1 MIMRRP
7 ITVVNFD
14 KITKIIQRIMRLQS
28 YKKYRKRLLAQ
39 RHCFELIKQA
49 LKVFSHAQ
57 FKRFDE
63 ENKESYS
70 GRVKTYCG
78 ETEEI
83 FIDYEPWGFYMILC
97 LHHL

>member
-1 MIMRRP
+1 MRRP
-7 ITVVNFD
+7 MTVVNFD
-14 KITKIIQRIMRLQS
+14 KITKNNSTNNTVAELQ
-28 YKKYRKRLLAQ
+28 KERLLAQ

-49 LKVFSHAQ
+49 LKVFSHMQ

-63 ENKESYS
+63 ENKENYS

-83 FIDYEPWGFYMILC
+83 FIDYEPWGFYMILG